1 MTSSSLLLQGRSV
14 CNFLE
19 AKGLNAR
26 SLGVQMESGVFGGG
40 YRGAKWGQGR
50 SYQLKMLTGTH

>member
-26 SLGVQMESGVFGGG
+26 SLGVQMGSGVFGGG
-40 YRGAKWGQGR
+40 GGGEWGQGH